1 MRGRPDDPLTSDARG
16 SPRQSPSRKERDET
30 VAAREGSQR
39 GSAFAPLAMGEGG
52 QVRGRRGNLPDPD
65 QPHQADAPLQPR
77 LEPRAFQQ
85 RRQDDHSPPFPPRE
99 FVHAPGA
106 PATRPTSQ
114 RNAPTR
120 AGSPHAPYGGWG
132 AHGGGLGWDQGCSE
146 GLPLAA

>member
-1 MRGRPDDPLTSDARG
+1 MATSPTLTNLAKRTPLSNLALNRAPSNNDDKTTTL
-16 SPRQSPSRKERDET
+16 
-30 VAAREGSQR
+30 
-39 GSAFAPLAMGEGG
+39 
-52 QVRGRRGNLPDPD
+52 
-65 QPHQADAPLQPR
+65 
-77 LEPRAFQQ
+77 
-85 RRQDDHSPPFPPRE
+85 PPFPPRE

-132 AHGGGLGWDQGCSE
+132 AHEGGLGWDQGCSE